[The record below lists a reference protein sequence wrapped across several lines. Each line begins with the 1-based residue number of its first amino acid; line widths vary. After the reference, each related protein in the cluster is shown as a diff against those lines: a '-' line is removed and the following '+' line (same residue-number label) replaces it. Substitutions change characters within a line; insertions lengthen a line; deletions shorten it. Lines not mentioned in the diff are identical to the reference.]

1 MAVRGVVGGCGAWL
15 RIMVGWE
22 QVLRRE
28 EGNAHSPPDIHYN
41 RKPNKGKRL
50 MYRPAPSQEPAGK
63 AKTDAA
69 KNNSTGGDS
78 AIVRARS
85 GRKRA
90 CGFRDTLMRG

>member
-1 MAVRGVVGGCGAWL
+1 MR
-15 RIMVGWE
+15 E
-22 QVLRRE
+22 RRE
-28 EGNAHSPPDIHYN
+28 MLTAHRIFIIPKSQT
-41 RKPNKGKRL
+41 KGKRV
-50 MYRPAPSQEPAGK
+50 MRRSTPSQEPAGK
-63 AKTDAA
+63 AEADAA